1 MRFLKCILQD
11 AVAGGQ
17 VSTRDLRLKTRPLD
31 MGNAAMAALSRH
43 LGTDPSEQDI
53 VYTRPVDFPTKTIGS
68 LRIWQ
73 AVRPCSTEIYDDDR
87 RKRHESAFF
96 LAFRR
101 Y

>member
-1 MRFLKCILQD
+1 
-11 AVAGGQ
+11 
-17 VSTRDLRLKTRPLD
+17 
-31 MGNAAMAALSRH
+31 MAALPRH
-43 LGTDPSEQDI
+43 LGADTSEQDI